1 MLKRNTKSNFLA
13 FVQVIVLALI
23 IGFSLRAFVVSA
35 YKIPSNSME
44 DCLLSGDFVL
54 VNKLAYH
61 FGDPGPGDVV
71 VFKYPLN
78 PEKNFI
84 KRCVAT
90 EGQTVQII
98 RKVLY
103 VDGKKVQ
110 NSRWEYFTDPLIIAA
125 EYSTRDNFGPYQ
137 VPKGQIFVLGD
148 NRDNSQDSRFWGFL
162 DKRHIIG
169 KPLIVYW
176 SWKQDPN
183 APRFRPPYI
192 TPSIQIF
199 FYYVI
204 HFPTNVR
211 WSRIGDIVT

>member
-23 IGFSLRAFVVSA
+23 IGFALRSFVVSA

-44 DCLLSGDFVL
+44 DSLLSGDFVL

-61 FGDPGPGDVV
+61 FGDPDPGDVV

-90 EGQTVQII
+90 EGQTVQIV

-110 NSRWEYFTDPLIIAA
+110 NSKWEYFTDPLIIAA

-176 SWKQDPN
+176 SWKQDPS
-183 APRFRPPYI
+183 APRLRPPYI
-192 TPSIQIF
+192 TPLIHIF

-211 WSRIGDIVT
+211 WSRIGDIVA